1 MERSILSTHPKLLLK
16 ASGSKKKSAKSSSTF
31 YQDIKLSFDTQRI
44 QKAKSIEPVDAIL
57 LNASYT
63 EELSF
68 QPTVPVGLQ
77 PLKQREPE
85 LLQGDTLANRI
96 ARMDFRKS
104 QALMLFSIAAIGLMI
119 GLLISFIL

>member
-1 MERSILSTHPKLLLK
+1 MERSISSPNTPLLLK
-16 ASGSKKKSAKSSSTF
+16 TPGNKKTAKTSAAY

-44 QKAKSIEPVDAIL
+44 HKAKSAKPVEAIM

-68 QPTVPVGLQ
+68 QPTVPVSLIPRQ
-77 PLKQREPE
+77 PEFS
-85 LLQGDTLANRI
+85 QGDTLANRI

-104 QALMLFSIAAIGLMI
+104 QALMFFSISAMGLMI